1 MPKAI
6 TFAEFGS
13 PDVLELQD
21 LEAPQPGPG
30 QVRIAV
36 KVAGVNA
43 LDCKIRAGVMNKVF
57 PVTLPHVPGVEA
69 SGVVDALGEGVTGL
83 TVGDAVF
90 GPTVTG
96 SYAQYALAEAA
107 DLARKP
113 DGVTWEQAAALP
125 VADETTYRALE
136 LLDLKPG
143 ETLLVHA
150 AAGAVGGVAVQV
162 AVARGLTVVGT
173 ASQANHDHLRSLGAV
188 PVTYGEGLA
197 DRVRAVAPQGV
208 DAALDAAGQGGAIA
222 TSVELTG
229 GTDRVVSIA
238 DAAGAAEHGVRFT
251 SGGSGEYRGKPA
263 FAEALE
269 LLAAGRLELPVH
281 AVLPL
286 AEAAEAHR
294 TSEAGHL
301 SGKLL
306 LTV

>member
-6 TFAEFGS
+6 DFAEFGS
-13 PDVLELQD
+13 PDVLRLQD
-21 LEAPQPGPG
+21 LDAPQPGPG

-36 KVAGVNA
+36 RIAGVNA
-43 LDCKIRAGVMNKVF
+43 LDSKIRSGSMNQIF

-69 SGVVDALGEGVTGL
+69 SGVVDALGEGVEGPA
-83 TVGDAVF
+83 VGDAVF
-90 GPTVTG
+90 GPTDTG
-96 SYAQYALAEAA
+96 SYAEFALADAA
-107 DLARKP
+107 KVVRKP
-113 DGVTWEQAAALP
+113 DSVTWEQAAALP
-125 VADETTYRALE
+125 VAAETSYRALE

-162 AVARGLTVVGT
+162 AVARGLTVIGT
-173 ASQANHDHLRSLGAV
+173 ASEANHDHLRALGAI
-188 PVTYGEGLA
+188 PVTYGDGLV

-208 DAALDAAGQGGAIA
+208 DAALDAAGRGGAVA
-222 TSVELTG
+222 ASVELTG

-238 DAAGAAEHGVRFT
+238 DAVGAAKQGVRFT
-251 SGGSGEYRGKPA
+251 SGGPGQYRGGPA
-263 FAEALE
+263 FEEALA
-269 LLAAGRLELPVH
+269 LLAAGKLDLPVH
-281 AVLPL
+281 RVLPL

-294 TSEAGHL
+294 LSEAGHL